1 MHTVATLSAHDADL
15 ALATIR
21 AELGRRRKAAV
32 IAVADRHGELLAL
45 HRMDGAGLPSIT
57 VAANKAWTAAR
68 LGETTGQVGR
78 AAQTQG
84 WSFAYY
90 ADPRY
95 VGWDGGAPVQLAGQV
110 LGAVAV
116 SGLAPEEDLELA
128 LLGVQAVQDALTS
141 VTGQAG

>member
-1 MHTVATLSAHDADL
+1 MHTVPTLGAADADL

-21 AELGRRRKAAV
+21 AELHRRQKAAV
-32 IAVADRHGELLAL
+32 IAVADHHGELLAL

-68 LGETTGQVGR
+68 LGETTGATGH
-78 AAQTQG
+78 ASQTQG

-90 ADPRY
+90 ADARY
-95 VGWDGGAPVQLAGQV
+95 IGWDGGAPVTHAGRV
-110 LGAVAV
+110 VGAVAI

-128 LLGVQAVQDALTS
+128 LLGVQAVQRTFEP
-141 VTGQAG
+141 TGDPA